1 LEAFDA
7 TGNQYPKDALVE
19 KKNKKS
25 LKLIFLYFICNSNKL
40 NKMFN
45 VFKFGPLKKRKSK
58 LKVAFSLTRGLN
70 LKLTSIFSIT
80 SSQHIYGFVPT
91 SHAQIQI

>member
-25 LKLIFLYFICNSNKL
+25 LKLIFLYFICNSN
-40 NKMFN
+40 N
-45 VFKFGPLKKRKSK
+45 
-58 LKVAFSLTRGLN
+58 
-70 LKLTSIFSIT
+70 
-80 SSQHIYGFVPT
+80 
-91 SHAQIQI
+91 